1 VKPRAALRSLGAAA
15 RGLRIERRLHV
26 APGKRSYL
34 AARRSER
41 FVLRVDEPDA
51 PDLGLDRGTE
61 ARVLRAVGA
70 AGVGPALVACR
81 LQAPAVFLLRYAP
94 GRAWTAADLD
104 DPRRLAQFAAL
115 LREVHAVP
123 TAGLRRLDLAAAA
136 ARYARL
142 ATRQSRLNRSGVG
155 ATPVATLAAQVRALL
170 AEARDPAAP
179 LALCHNDP
187 IAANLVGLRRPLLI
201 DWEYAAVGDPLF
213 DLAVIVEHHRLRA
226 RSARCLLAE
235 YFGGT
240 TAIPATRLALFR
252 AIYRRILRLWQL
264 AHDASRDR
272 PLNQG
277 VKAASSAGRE
287 SGPEAAGCRGL
298 LTGRPRLS
306 PSRYVINEL

>member
-1 VKPRAALRSLGAAA
+1 VKPRAALRSLGVVA

-34 AARRSER
+34 AARHGER

-51 PDLGLDRGTE
+51 PDLGLDRRAE

-70 AGVGPALVACR
+70 AGVGPALAACR

-94 GRAWTAADLD
+94 GRAWTAADLE
-104 DPRRLAQFAAL
+104 DPRRLAQLAAL
-115 LREVHAVP
+115 LREVHAVDA
-123 TAGLRRLDLAAAA
+123 TGLPHLDLVEAA
-136 ARYARL
+136 ARYACL

-155 ATPVATLAAQVRALL
+155 ATPVATLVARVRALL
-170 AEARDPAAP
+170 AEAHSPAAP

-187 IAANLVGLRRPLLI
+187 IVANVVGLRRPLLI

-240 TAIPATRLALFR
+240 AAIPTTRLALYR
-252 AIYRRILRLWQL
+252 AVYQRILRLWQL
-264 AHDASRDR
+264 AHDAGRDR
-272 PLNQG
+272 
-277 VKAASSAGRE
+277 
-287 SGPEAAGCRGL
+287 
-298 LTGRPRLS
+298 
-306 PSRYVINEL
+306 